1 MSRQL
6 LDAKGDYLHSPLDD
20 LEAFFWVALWSLLFN
35 TKSGGG
41 WEVEKDVKEALLDND
56 KRAAI
61 DLFLVINTNK
71 ECNDATKC
79 FQTVLEDWWKV
90 VQNRNLEWIREF
102 QRHPEDAIPPRF
114 HRLAL
119 TGVLDVL
126 RVLEKHWDG
135 EISWKSW
142 TSPT

>member
-35 TKSGGG
+35 KKSGGG
-41 WEVEKDVKEALLDND
+41 WEVEKDVKEALLDNE
-56 KRAAI
+56 KESAI
-61 DLFLVINTNK
+61 RRFLVINTNR
-71 ECNDATKC
+71 ECNDATKR
-79 FQTVLEDWWKV
+79 FKTVLKDWWKV
-90 VQNRNLEWIREF
+90 VRDRNSEWIEEF
-102 QRHPEDAIPPRF
+102 QRHPEDAILPHF

-126 RVLEKHWDG
+126 RVLQKHWDG
-135 EISWKSW
+135 EISWESW